1 MIEKNKENFRRRT
14 MKNIIHIF
22 LILML
27 LLTLTVPVFAQQESG
42 PALLDDLKDWKRSG
56 QAAMPFLAFGS
67 GGRAMAMGDAVTAQV
82 KDASALFYNPAGIAY
97 VEGNSVVLG
106 NMNWLLDTQI
116 LSGAVAVN
124 VNQIGTFGLSF
135 MYYDYGDPI
144 NATEI
149 DASAEFGY
157 RDLGTMEPSEYV
169 VGLGYGRQ
177 ISSQF
182 AIGGQVK
189 LAHQDL
195 LGGGGVTTR
204 IAYETGT
211 GWVQEEHDAA
221 KSVIA
226 FDVGTMYN
234 TGFRDLTI
242 AMSFRNFGG
251 EVKYEREAFDL
262 PITVRIGL
270 SGSVFKLLDMKREGQ
285 DLTLNVDYLHPRNWD
300 EQINTGL
307 EYSFNNMFYVRGGYK
322 YNYSSEGLS
331 VGGGVKLDLSMG
343 GVRIDYAYKDTKDTL
358 FDAVHV
364 YSLAVD
370 F

>member
-1 MIEKNKENFRRRT
+1 
-14 MKNIIHIF
+14 MKNIIHII

-27 LLTLTVPVFAQQESG
+27 LLTLTVPVFAQQSPG
-42 PALLDDLKDWKRSG
+42 PALLDDLKGWKRSG

-82 KDASALFYNPAGIAY
+82 KDASALFYNPAGIAH
-97 VEGNSVVLG
+97 VEGTSVVLG
-106 NMNWLLDTQI
+106 SMNWLLDTKI
-116 LSGAVAVN
+116 HSGAVAHSVGG
-124 VNQIGTFGLSF
+124 IGTFGVSF
-135 MYYDYGDPI
+135 MAYDYGDPI

-149 DASAEFGY
+149 DAGAEFGY
-157 RDLGTMEPSEYV
+157 RDIGTMEPSEYV
-169 VGLGYGRQ
+169 IGVGYGRQ

-195 LGGGGVTTR
+195 LGGSGVTTR
-204 IAYETGT
+204 IAYETGS
-211 GWVQEEHDAA
+211 GWVHEEHDAA

-234 TGFRDLTI
+234 TGFRDLTL

-270 SGSVFKLLDMKREGQ
+270 SSSVFKLLDMQQEGS
-285 DLTLNVDYLHPRNWD
+285 DLELNVDYLHPRNWN
-300 EQINTGL
+300 EQVNAGL
-307 EYSFNNMFYVRGGYK
+307 EYSLNNMLYVRGGYK
-322 YNYSSEGLS
+322 FN
-331 VGGGVKLDLSMG
+331 
-343 GVRIDYAYKDTKDTL
+343 
-358 FDAVHV
+358 
-364 YSLAVD
+364 
-370 F
+370 